1 MVTVPGNPIKS
12 SLKIWGNLMF
22 LIELSLIPQAAPYLS
37 NPSPIP
43 GQIFSKVGGPSV
55 TAPGLEAYTEW
66 KALYLA

>member
-1 MVTVPGNPIKS
+1 
-12 SLKIWGNLMF
+12 MF